1 MAVFIVAAC
10 ARPGGARPEARP
22 EGRPEGRAG
31 TPAVPRGSQ
40 NPTFDATPLYRQ
52 MGMVARGG
60 PFGILGRV
68 GFLGSPTP
76 DTTHVVVG
84 VTFANTSLSFS
95 READNRFRAGYGVS
109 ITLRRD
115 AATVASEEA
124 QEEVLVGTYRE
135 TIRTD
140 ESLIHQVVLDVPP
153 GRYTLAVSVRDAATQ
168 RGAQEEMAVEVPRI
182 TAGGVATP
190 IPVVEVAPRGTRD
203 SLPALVMAPSG
214 TAIAGRDSII
224 PFYVESYD
232 TATTPLRL
240 LLRNE
245 QGKRLWSDTITLPR
259 RGRIRSGVVGLPLG
273 RIGIGV
279 AEVTLTHDGTAD
291 SASTYVFVGFG
302 SDLPVATYDDMLL
315 YLRYFAT
322 TFRIATLRDAPP
334 EQRPAAWAE
343 FVRATDSDP
352 RTPVH
357 EDLRAYFD
365 RIARANQRYREEV
378 SAGWLSDRGRVFV
391 TLGEPDQVF
400 EPQLNDMSRNRQLI
414 WVYQGIN
421 LQLTFYDQTGTG
433 RWRLTQSSE
442 VRFESEFRRRL
453 K

>member
-1 MAVFIVAAC
+1 M
-10 ARPGGARPEARP
+10 
-22 EGRPEGRAG
+22 
-31 TPAVPRGSQ
+31 PRGTQ

-60 PFGILGRV
+60 PFPILGRV
-68 GFLGSPTP
+68 GFLASPSA

-84 VTFANTSLSFS
+84 VTFANASLSFS
-95 READNRFRAGYGVS
+95 READNRFRAGYG
-109 ITLRRD
+109 ITIALRRD
-115 AATVASEEA
+115 GATVAAEDA

-135 TIRTD
+135 TTRTD
-140 ESLIHQVVLDVPP
+140 ESLVHQVVLDVPP
-153 GRYTLAVSVRDAATQ
+153 GRYTLTVSVRDAATQ
-168 RGAQEEMAVEVPRI
+168 RGAQEELAVTVPRVP
-182 TAGGVATP
+182 AGGVSTP
-190 IPVVEVAPRGTRD
+190 IPVVEVTARGTRD
-203 SLPALVMAPSG
+203 SLPSLLMAPSG

-224 PFYVESYD
+224 PFYVEAYD
-232 TATTPLRL
+232 TLRTPLRL

-245 QGKRLWSDTITLPR
+245 QGRQLWSDTITVAR
-259 RGRIRSGVVGLPLG
+259 RGTIRSGVVGVPLS

-279 AEVTLTHDGTAD
+279 AGVTITHDGTAD
-291 SASTYVFVGFG
+291 SASTFVFVGFG

-322 TFRIATLRDAPP
+322 TYRIATLRDAPP
-334 EQRPAAWAE
+334 EQRPAAWAA
-343 FVRATDSDP
+343 FVQATDSDP

-357 EDLRAYFD
+357 EELRAYFD
-365 RIARANQRYREEV
+365 RIARANLRYREEA
-378 SAGWLSDRGRVFV
+378 SAGWLSDRGRVFI
-391 TLGEPDQVF
+391 TLGEPDQVY

-414 WVYQGIN
+414 WVYQGTN

>member
-1 MAVFIVAAC
+1 
-10 ARPGGARPEARP
+10 
-22 EGRPEGRAG
+22 
-31 TPAVPRGSQ
+31 
-40 NPTFDATPLYRQ
+40 

-60 PFGILGRV
+60 VFPVLGRV
-68 GFLGSPTP
+68 GFLGSPSP

-84 VTFANTSLSFS
+84 VSFANASLSFS
-95 READNRFRAGYGVS
+95 READNRFRAGYQVS
-109 ITLRRD
+109 VALRRD
-115 AATVASEEA
+115 AAMVAGEDA

-135 TIRTD
+135 TTRTD

-153 GRYTLAVSVRDAATQ
+153 GRYALTVAVRDVGSQ
-168 RGAQEEMAVEVPRI
+168 RGIQEEMAVEVPRI
-182 TAGGVATP
+182 AAGGVTTP
-190 IPVVEVAPRGTRD
+190 IPVVEVTPRGTRD
-203 SLPALVMAPSG
+203 SLPSLIMAPSG
-214 TAIAGRDSII
+214 TAIAGRDSIL

-232 TATTPLRL
+232 TTSAPLRI

-245 QGKRLWSDTITLPR
+245 QGRRLWSDTITIPR
-259 RGRIRSGVVGLPLG
+259 RGRIRSGVVGVPLS

-279 AEVTLTHDGTAD
+279 AEVTLTHDRVAD

-365 RIARANQRYREEV
+365 RIARANVRYREEA
-378 SAGWLSDRGRVFV
+378 SAGWLSDRGKVFI

-414 WVYQGIN
+414 WVYQAIN

-433 RWRLTQSSE
+433 KWRLTQSSE